1 MVAQVVLILY
11 LHARKW
17 EYLLFISCIQCAQLY
32 ALYSC
37 IAVICFCICRV
48 ILKSA
53 QYIAKAL
60 KENFLHD
67 FDEQVSV
74 LRN

>member
-32 ALYSC
+32 ALYSMYC
-37 IAVICFCICRV
+37 CN
-48 ILKSA
+48 L
-53 QYIAKAL
+53 
-60 KENFLHD
+60 FLYM
-67 FDEQVSV
+67 
-74 LRN
+74 

>member
-1 MVAQVVLILY
+1 MPENGNNCCLFLAYSVPSFMHYIL
-11 LHARKW
+11 
-17 EYLLFISCIQCAQLY
+17 
-32 ALYSC
+32 C